1 MKDLKLKY
9 PFVMI
14 LIGPPLS
21 GKSTFIRENF
31 NDIEVNVISRDQ
43 IVLDL
48 SETDDYNLAFN
59 TVNQKEVD
67 KELKSRLLEAGKSD
81 KNVIIDMTNLSSK
94 RRKSNLSYFGDKF
107 YKVAVLFPELEWSE
121 YLRRNQLRSVNE
133 NKMIPE
139 GVIKNMIE
147 NSQEVRY
154 DEGFNKVI
162 VL

>member
-31 NDIEVNVISRDQ
+31 NDVEIDVISRDQ

-48 SETDDYNLAFN
+48 SGTDDYNLAFN

-94 RRKSNLSYFGDKF
+94 RRKSNLSYFEDKF

-121 YLRRNQLRSVNE
+121 YLRRNELRSVNE

-147 NSQEVRY
+147 NFQEVRY